1 MFKAP
6 LTLVYILL
14 HTIHLIFVLSHIQ
27 IGQAFQPLDIAYLLE
42 ATSSPSVQRNNIPY
56 MNQALK
62 QNIVM
67 VNTVAE
73 LTWLTF
79 FLKDLHIPLSTPP
92 IIYYDNRSAMYIMF
106 NPVFHTRNKYIEFEL
121 SFYA

>member
-14 HTIHLIFVLSHIQ
+14 HPIHLIFVLSHIQ
-27 IGQAFQPLDIAYLLE
+27 IGQAFLPLDIAYFLE

-56 MNQALK
+56 MNEALK

-79 FLKDLHIPLSTPP
+79 ILKDLHIPLSSPP